1 MSKNCHYYNT
11 SQQAF
16 LCIIFAATRFS
27 PVYSIMFSLLLKIS
41 PLRRHRRTPLLSLP
55 VWRWGY
61 HYLLGLPQGSWTGSL
76 RALQTVDL
84 NLLSVRTKH
93 NKRYC
98 KWKISTMTFFA
109 KLSIRQEVL
118 LFSTVLTDYNFS
130 NLASFT
136 SLRTELHGSYSW
148 VVPLIHTQ
156 QWDPQFNVSFVRS
169 VHNEQAELYIKV
181 YHSND
186 NRYLVVPRKL

>member
-1 MSKNCHYYNT
+1 MYNTSVSLTTKFVRHKIMSKNFGYYNT
-11 SQQAF
+11 SHQAF
-16 LCIIFAATRFS
+16 LYIIFEATRWAQFT
-27 PVYSIMFSLLLKIS
+27 SIIFLPMLKIS
-41 PLRRHRRTPLLSLP
+41 PLRRHRLTPLLSLP

-109 KLSIRQEVL
+109 KLSIRQEVCYY
-118 LFSTVLTDYNFS
+118 FPPCWQTTT
-130 NLASFT
+130 LAIWPL
-136 SLRTELHGSYSW
+136 SL
-148 VVPLIHTQ
+148 V
-156 QWDPQFNVSFVRS
+156 
-169 VHNEQAELYIKV
+169 
-181 YHSND
+181 
-186 NRYLVVPRKL
+186 